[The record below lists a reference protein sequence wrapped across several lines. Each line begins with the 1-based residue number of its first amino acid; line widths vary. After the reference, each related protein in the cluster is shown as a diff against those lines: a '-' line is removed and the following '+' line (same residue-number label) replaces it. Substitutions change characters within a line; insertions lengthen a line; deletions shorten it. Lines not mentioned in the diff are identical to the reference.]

1 MTLGIL
7 LLQQLLEM
15 LWQMRLGIP
24 FQLIIGMMPV
34 QLLLRINSVQL
45 IMLPRAGR
53 DTGYNTFAAGVTTG
67 NLAG

>member
-1 MTLGIL
+1 
-7 LLQQLLEM
+7 M